1 MGNELSKKDDMVN
14 SLIEMPPGGIFLK
27 LQVTNQ
33 VNIGKGTGSS
43 GASKSY
49 TTLVI
54 DTIIQTRLPVL
65 QRASQC
71 REVFHTLSFAVTA
84 STTQMFPRTLYFWVT
99 FSLYEKIETI

>member
-1 MGNELSKKDDMVN
+1 MGNELSKKDDMMD
-14 SLIEMPPGGIFLK
+14 SLIVMPPSGVFSP

-33 VNIGKGTGSS
+33 VSVGKRTGSS

-54 DTIIQTRLPVL
+54 DTVIQTRFPVL

-71 REVFHTLSFAVTA
+71 REVFYTLSFAVTA
-84 STTQMFPRTLYFWVT
+84 NTTQMFPHTLF
-99 FSLYEKIETI
+99 

>member
-1 MGNELSKKDDMVN
+1 MVN
-14 SLIEMPPGGIFLK
+14 SLIEMPPGGIFLQ

-33 VNIGKGTGSS
+33 VSIGEGTGSS

-54 DTIIQTRLPVL
+54 DTIIQTRFPVL

-84 STTQMFPRTLYFWVT
+84 STTQMSPHTLYF
-99 FSLYEKIETI
+99 